1 MLFWLGCSAVW
12 VTGDPYLCTSHIRGW
27 RLQLLVILSYLISL
41 SCYQV
46 VISFVFKTINSG
58 LIRKS
63 WLRIMASYRFVIE
76 GCWAHRAAYIFRNL
90 LIPPLLVLGTVTERV
105 LFYALSVSLPKP
117 RGYSKQ
123 ADVTPT
129 VAFFTRNTT
138 RAIFLPHTTHP
149 YRHLRHPAPYRHV
162 LCNFSTREVL
172 NSRQISYCQY
182 GLVCVGCGSYWLR
195 MHSASCFYHHVLYSG
210 TTKRN
215 LKREIQ
221 KKKKFVGCKRGKEKM
236 WKGRKDPA
244 FVFDGVR

>member
-1 MLFWLGCSAVW
+1 
-12 VTGDPYLCTSHIRGW
+12 
-27 RLQLLVILSYLISL
+27 
-41 SCYQV
+41 
-46 VISFVFKTINSG
+46 
-58 LIRKS
+58 
-63 WLRIMASYRFVIE
+63 MASYWFVTE
-76 GCWAHRAAYIFRNL
+76 VCWAHRLGYIARNL
-90 LIPPLLVLGTVTERV
+90 FIPPLLVLGTVAERV
-105 LFYALSVSLPKP
+105 AFCALSVSLPKP

-149 YRHLRHPAPYRHV
+149 YRHLRHHAPYRHV

-182 GLVCVGCGSYWLR
+182 GLVCVGCGSDRLR

-215 LKREIQ
+215 LKGELQ
-221 KKKKFVGCKRGKEKM
+221 EKKEVCGM
-236 WKGRKDPA
+236 
-244 FVFDGVR
+244 